1 MTNQKAVMIR
11 TKVLF
16 IYIVFTS
23 FVIAQQNPKKQQK
36 GKDPIR
42 MEAALLELKEQFP
55 DLVFATD
62 SVAVV
67 FTHQG
72 SIMKCDSAIFN
83 EKKQYFEAFGN
94 VKVNM
99 GDTVFM
105 DSDYLDYNGNI
116 KFLKSRGNVILKN
129 RKLTLET
136 HELFYDRIKNEAYYE
151 DWGTVHDEDNTMESK
166 IGTYYVTHNRAEFL
180 QNVNIVTNV
189 NNKQDKS
196 FIVNSPHLI
205 YYPETKDVE
214 FLGNTTIEDKDNP
227 GNFVFTEKGTYNTRT
242 LISKSTKN
250 GSLHYDGNTLK
261 GDELYFD
268 EKIGYGKADGNV
280 RVERPIERIRMKS
293 DHGEFFRSTIP
304 TLKRDSVF
312 LYSRAYAAKVQGTDS
327 VYFHAKRI
335 EGVQH
340 PDSTYTIRGFTKAR
354 TYNLDGQAKAD
365 SLIYHDKTGIMEL
378 YQDPVLWYAES
389 QITGDSIRAH
399 SIENKID
406 SAVVI
411 GNAMVLNKV
420 DSIYDKEY
428 NQIKGR
434 FMYATFRDEK
444 NNIDFIHV
452 EGNAQSLIYADE
464 EEKEG
469 KLQSRI
475 GINRSEC
482 AYINA
487 YLQNKEIEEVSCMGG
502 TKSILSPEEKI
513 LEEDKYLK
521 DFTWRGKEMF
531 ADKQAF
537 LDYVQTV
544 TDDVE
549 FAQKQVPKSIVEEEM
564 KGLETIDP
572 DEKEMEQTLEEKP
585 EKENIKKSKGPPLPE
600 YFFHDIIE
608 VKLEELNEDTKS
620 K

>member
-1 MTNQKAVMIR
+1 MIR

-23 FVIAQQNPKKQQK
+23 FVIAQQNPKKRQK
-36 GKDPIR
+36 KKDPIR
-42 MEAALLELKEQFP
+42 MEAALLELKEQYP
-55 DLVFATD
+55 DLIFATD
-62 SVAVV
+62 SVAVI

-72 SIMKCDSAIFN
+72 SIMKCDSAVFN

-116 KFLKSRGNVILKN
+116 RFLKSRGNVVLKN

-136 HELFYDRIKNEAYYE
+136 HELFYDRVKNEAYYE

-214 FLGNTTIEDKDNP
+214 FLGNTTIEDKDHS

-261 GDELYFD
+261 GDQLYFD

-280 RVERPIERIRMKS
+280 CIERPVERIRMKS

-365 SLIYHDKTGIMEL
+365 SLIYHDKKGIMEL

-399 SIENKID
+399 FIENKID

-420 DSIYDKEY
+420 DSVYDKEY

-464 EEKEG
+464 EK
-469 KLQSRI
+469 KAAKPQSRI

-502 TKSILSPEEKI
+502 TKSVLSPEEKI
-513 LEEDKYLK
+513 LQEDKYLK

-537 LDYVQTV
+537 LEYVQTV

-549 FAQKQVPKSIVEEEM
+549 FAQKQVPKGIV
-564 KGLETIDP
+564 
-572 DEKEMEQTLEEKP
+572 EKEMKDLEIAVESRENEIEQILREKLEKD
-585 EKENIKKSKGPPLPE
+585 KVKKTKGPPLPE
-600 YFFHDIIE
+600 YFFHDLIK
-608 VKLEELNEDTKS
+608 VKLEEISEDIKS